1 MTAKLLILGIVGVLG
16 YALLKGHDYYSR
28 LAYRFVGYKITD
40 ISIADKTVVSIALNF
55 QIYNP
60 TPVTLTVNSV
70 VGDIYVNNYYI
81 GKLNSRIDQIIYSD
95 SVSSVT
101 LTVEADA
108 NRVGVVAIGELI
120 KNKFTNMLVRFD
132 GDITVE
138 GIAVPVNIEQTL

>member
-16 YALLKGHDYYSR
+16 YSLFKGHDYYSR

-40 ISIADKTVVSIALNF
+40 ISITDNTVISIALNF